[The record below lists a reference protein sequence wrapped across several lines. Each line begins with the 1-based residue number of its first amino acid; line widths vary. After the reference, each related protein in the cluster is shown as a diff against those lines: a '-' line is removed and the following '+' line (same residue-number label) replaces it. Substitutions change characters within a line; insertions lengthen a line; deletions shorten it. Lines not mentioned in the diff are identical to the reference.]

1 MVSLIYLE
9 RSKNKKN
16 ISKKTNKLEDQADV
30 EGSVSASS
38 LVLKPLLVFSEQEN
52 ILADSKPHL
61 DPDQTPQADFLL
73 ITTTTSRNTAT
84 RSRIRTTP
92 TTTTTN
98 NTIKTTTKIANSKQ
112 RTRKIKFGTKL
123 SNSHQAERLE
133 LIKLMNQTHKPQNSS
148 GEEMDKSIKYNLVED
163 VTVNHQSNLADIP
176 MTRVQ
181 SDSILKSDDQAR
193 TKDQLRD
200 EGTLAGR
207 ETPTSTSVLKQLNA
221 VTRINE
227 GWETSGSTTAAA
239 ISSEDKWGDQLQ
251 LTFNSVGS
259 GGGGGGAEVPG
270 KQSFIVLIS

>member
-112 RTRKIKFGTKL
+112 RTRKIKYGTKL

-163 VTVNHQSNLADIP
+163 VTVKHQSNLADIP
-176 MTRVQ
+176 MTKVQ
-181 SDSILKSDDQAR
+181 SNSILKSDQQEQAGAAE
-193 TKDQLRD
+193 TLDQLLA
-200 EGTLAGR
+200 EGSLAGG
-207 ETPTSTSVLKQLNA
+207 EIATSPSVVKQLLNKPA
-221 VTRINE
+221 PVSRDNESLRTSDPTRIVLN
-227 GWETSGSTTAAA
+227 T
-239 ISSEDKWGDQLQ
+239 SEDQ
-251 LTFNSVGS
+251 
-259 GGGGGGAEVPG
+259 
-270 KQSFIVLIS
+270 

>member
-1 MVSLIYLE
+1 MEDHDLDDMKGSSV
-9 RSKNKKN
+9 RS
-16 ISKKTNKLEDQADV
+16 
-30 EGSVSASS
+30 SASS
-38 LVLKPLLVFSEQEN
+38 LILKPLLVYSEQEN

-181 SDSILKSDDQAR
+181 SDSILKSDDQAK

-259 GGGGGGAEVPG
+259 GGGGGAEVPG

>member
-1 MVSLIYLE
+1 
-9 RSKNKKN
+9 
-16 ISKKTNKLEDQADV
+16 
-30 EGSVSASS
+30 
-38 LVLKPLLVFSEQEN
+38 
-52 ILADSKPHL
+52 
-61 DPDQTPQADFLL
+61 
-73 ITTTTSRNTAT
+73 
-84 RSRIRTTP
+84 
-92 TTTTTN
+92 
-98 NTIKTTTKIANSKQ
+98 
-112 RTRKIKFGTKL
+112 
-123 SNSHQAERLE
+123 
-133 LIKLMNQTHKPQNSS
+133 
-148 GEEMDKSIKYNLVED
+148 MDKSIKYNLVED